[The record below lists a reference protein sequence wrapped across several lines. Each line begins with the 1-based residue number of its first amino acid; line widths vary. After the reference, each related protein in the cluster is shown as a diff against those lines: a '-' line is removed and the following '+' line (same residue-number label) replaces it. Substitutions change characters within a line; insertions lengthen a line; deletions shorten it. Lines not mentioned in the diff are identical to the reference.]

1 MVVSNPPSTSSLNE
15 LGGDK
20 LIQRKM
26 KELVGDVENLAIIN
40 FNAKIEVMLLQKIDP
55 KSMAA

>member
-1 MVVSNPPSTSSLNE
+1 MVVSNPPSPSSLNE

-40 FNAKIEVMLLQKIDP
+40 FNAKIEVTMLQKIDP
-55 KSMAA
+55 KSMVA